1 MAGAAM
7 KGLQFTAEWAPRSDY
22 TLSEFERR
30 TGKAVTG
37 SSVWRNPRVRLAD
50 VKEPPLPAKD
60 VRIRPRACGVCGSD
74 VHFYET
80 DEQGYIRYPG
90 LTKFPVV
97 IGHEFSGEIVEVGKE
112 VRDLRP
118 GDLVTVEEMI
128 WCGEC
133 VPCRNGWPNQC
144 LNLEEIGF
152 TIDGAMAEQL
162 VVGAKYCWPITALAE
177 VYGGAEAACEAGALC
192 EPTSV
197 AYNGMF
203 VRAGGFKPGGVVAVY
218 GTGPIGFAA
227 IALARAAGASRVIAF
242 EVSPVRQALARQV
255 GADEVHDP
263 AALTKQGGSPH
274 EVVLHASGG
283 AGADMAVEAAG
294 APART
299 VPEMEQSLAIGGKVV
314 IIGRAAERAPLYL
327 EHLQTRAAQMYGAQ
341 GHSGYGTFQNVIRL
355 MASRR
360 IDLRPII
367 TSRFP
372 LSEAVAAIERATKR
386 QDGKVLVTG

>member
-1 MAGAAM
+1 M
-7 KGLQFTAEWAPRSDY
+7 KGLQVTAEWSPRSGY
-22 TLSEFERR
+22 RVSEVERQTR
-30 TGKAVTG
+30 KAVTG
-37 SSVWRNPRVRLAD
+37 SSVWRHPRINLVEVA
-50 VKEPPLPAKD
+50 EPPLGPQD
-60 VRIRPRACGVCGSD
+60 VRLRPRACGVCGSD

-80 DEQGYIRYPG
+80 DEAGYIRYPG
-90 LTKFPVV
+90 LTRFPVI
-97 IGHEFSGEIVEVGKE
+97 IGHEFSGEVVEVGRD
-112 VRDLRP
+112 VRTLRV

-128 WCGEC
+128 WCGRC

-144 LNLEEIGF
+144 ENLEEIGF

-162 VVGAKYCWPITALAE
+162 VVGAQYCWPLTALVE
-177 VYGGAEAACEAGALC
+177 RYGSGDAACEAGALC

-197 AYNGMF
+197 AYNGLF
-203 VRAGGFKPGGVVAVY
+203 VRAEGFRPGGIVAVY

-263 AALTKQGGSPH
+263 VELQRAGASPH
-274 EVVLHASGG
+274 EVVLRASGG
-283 AGADMAVEAAG
+283 AGADLQVEAAG
-294 APART
+294 APGVT
-299 VPEMEQSLAIGGKVV
+299 VPEMEQALAIGGKIV

-327 EHLQTRAAQMYGAQ
+327 EHFQTHAAQVYGAQ

-355 MASRR
+355 MAAGRV
-360 IDLRPII
+360 DLRPII

-372 LSEAVAAIERATKR
+372 LGSAREAVEKASQR
-386 QDGKVLVTG
+386 QDGKVMVKA